1 MFPRSISLIRLGRQ
15 QVNVSKKLQ
24 KDMRVMARANNV
36 DKHIIFIT
44 YLSISDKTQT
54 GGQFS
59 NGQPIEYT
67 TEGVRGGG

>member
-1 MFPRSISLIRLGRQ
+1 
-15 QVNVSKKLQ
+15 
-24 KDMRVMARANNV
+24 MRVMARANNV

-67 TEGVRGGG
+67 TEGVRGGGEGGEGPKCREIAKRGPALQQP